1 MQGKCY
7 SISLEKSASPVAQES
22 YHKQKRAIKNE
33 ESRTLQVGSIM
44 RKVLKKES
52 TWKYLGNS
60 EQCKIKYSCGGA
72 Q

>member
-1 MQGKCY
+1 MQAKCY
-7 SISLEKSASPVAQES
+7 SISLDESTSPVAQES

-33 ESRTLQVGSIM
+33 ESRTFQVGSTM

-52 TWKYLGNS
+52 TWNIWGNS
-60 EQCKIKYSCGGA
+60 EQCKTKYSCGGA